1 VAAKLS
7 TAAVPRAESGLRSE
21 AFRPRARLTAA
32 PAFELLLRSRRSARS
47 KRFLVQATLNGK
59 QFARLGIIVGK
70 RVARR
75 AVDRNLLKRLVRESF
90 RQRQRELAG
99 FDLLVRPRR
108 ALLRDE
114 RGAAREE
121 LRTLLSAAV
130 E

>member
-1 VAAKLS
+1 
-7 TAAVPRAESGLRSE
+7 
-21 AFRPRARLTAA
+21 
-32 PAFELLLRSRRSARS
+32 
-47 KRFLVQATLNGK
+47 VQATLNGK

-90 RQRQRELAG
+90 RHRQRELAG